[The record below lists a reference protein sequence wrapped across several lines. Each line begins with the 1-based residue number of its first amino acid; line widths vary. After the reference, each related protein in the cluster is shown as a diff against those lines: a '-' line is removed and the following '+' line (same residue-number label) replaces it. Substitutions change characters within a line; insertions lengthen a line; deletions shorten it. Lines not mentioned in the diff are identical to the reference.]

1 MELSSKHWWGS
12 GLLRLRLL
20 WLYLGLLPILL
31 RLTLREEL
39 LGSLKIILK
48 PKIIWSMKIQRMV
61 CIIWKLRSVVQVI
74 VIVVII
80 LRPHL
85 ILTVKW
91 NASIIEWVVRWS
103 SYLRVGRETSK

>member
-31 RLTLREEL
+31 WLTLREEL

-61 CIIWKLRSVVQVI
+61 CIIWKVLMLD
-74 VIVVII
+74 VVIENSI
-80 LRPHL
+80 LNPPLLDVQSANSSSNSFPMPKLHTPTL
-85 ILTVKW
+85 I
-91 NASIIEWVVRWS
+91 IHFH
-103 SYLRVGRETSK
+103 